1 MTDEKLV
8 TDFIN
13 KEYKVIIENNYF
25 SVRDIV
31 RDKNHTELSFKQLM
45 IEIFGNF
52 NGFES
57 IFNKWFD
64 DKKNILIKRLND
76 YFLTL
81 DLQEKSVTLIDKC
94 RTKFIND
101 DEYSSLFVTEMFEKF
116 YIKHAINPLIEKFLN
131 DKNTDL
137 TSNNLISLAEPILQ
151 GETPKV
157 YEEIITNIN
166 KWYYD
171 NIFYGKIQDFIN
183 NTRVGL
189 GPTNWIAKHNL
200 YGTLNLDRLSSYF
213 PNETKYQQYYFGSLF
228 NQWFENKVIEISEKM
243 MQDI

>member
-13 KEYKVIIENNYF
+13 KEYKVILNGSSF

-76 YFLTL
+76 YFITL
-81 DLQEKSVTLIDKC
+81 DLEEKSVTLIEKC
-94 RTKFIND
+94 VTRFMND
-101 DEYSSLFVTEMFEKF
+101 DEYSTLFVTDMFEKF
-116 YIKHAINPLIEKFLN
+116 YIKHAIKPLVENFLT
-131 DKNTDL
+131 DKNKEL
-137 TSNNLISLAEPILQ
+137 TSNNLISLAESILQ
-151 GETPKV
+151 GETPKI
-157 YEEIITNIN
+157 YEEIITTIN

-171 NIFYGKIQDFIN
+171 NVFYNKILDFIN

-200 YGTLNLDRLSSYF
+200 HGTLNLDRFNSYF
-213 PNETKYQQYYFGSLF
+213 ANETTYQQFYFGRLF
-228 NQWFENKVIEISEKM
+228 NQWYNDKVIEISEKM
-243 MQDI
+243 MEEF